1 MLSGE
6 SSALRRRPRR
16 FARGRARRGGRWV
29 PEGAGC
35 PSAPPPAGCSSRT
48 GRCLMLSH
56 NRVQC
61 SLPTGRRGLW
71 PLMVIRA
78 VFTRSNAMSAAELRP
93 ACTQERGAVEF
104 HIPSIGFR
112 TCLRCGRSWSLS
124 VVISHMLADERLP
137 GCPIPGT
144 CFPTLGQGDWGP
156 GVSAGA
162 SVHYRMRSPDFG
174 PDRGG
179 PRPGCILHVVI
190 APSTDGA
197 PTFHHPGHRA

>member
-1 MLSGE
+1 MRKVSRIRTDSSGSPGRLRPALSAVLSGE

-16 FARGRARRGGRWV
+16 FPRDRARHGGRWV

-93 ACTQERGAVEF
+93 ACTQGRGAVEF

-124 VVISHMLADERLP
+124 VVISHTLADERLP
-137 GCPIPGT
+137 GCPS
-144 CFPTLGQGDWGP
+144 C
-156 GVSAGA
+156 SN
-162 SVHYRMRSPDFG
+162 
-174 PDRGG
+174 
-179 PRPGCILHVVI
+179 PRDLLPHPR
-190 APSTDGA
+190 ARETGA
-197 PTFHHPGHRA
+197 PGSQRAPLSTTG